1 MAYQNELETWWAG
14 MPSEIRSVF
23 GFAYDKADE
32 LLHYVA
38 GDPDDLVRAGSVY
51 ANIGPQITQLG
62 QTMQSDA
69 ASLGGSWEGEAYKS
83 FKAKV
88 DQLEQ
93 TLKAT
98 GDATAATDQI
108 LQAAAQAAVDGANTI
123 CDIVVTVI
131 EFALGTLAIAAA
143 TAIISLGAS
152 MAAWAATELADAAL
166 ALSRVLEV
174 VGKVAQVLE
183 KVAEV
188 LQKIAKVLEEIAK
201 IFMDWAKFVKGLK
214 LLPKAWTADGVGEY
228 VSDRIMKTLIG
239 KIDGLVGVPQLP
251 SAITKGV
258 PGVVGD
264 VGDLND
270 DVTRAQAVR

>member
-38 GDPDDLVRAGSVY
+38 GDPDDLARAGGVY
-51 ANIGPQITQLG
+51 ASLGPQITQLG
-62 QTMQSDA
+62 QTLQSDA
-69 ASLGGSWEGEAYKS
+69 AALGGSWEGDAYKG
-83 FKAKV
+83 FKAKI

-93 TLKAT
+93 TMKAT
-98 GDATAATDQI
+98 GEHRRDRSDPAGR
-108 LQAAAQAAVDGANTI
+108 GAGGGRRREHHLRHRR
-123 CDIVVTVI
+123 TVI

-143 TAIISLGAS
+143 TAIISFGAS

-201 IFMDWAKFVKGLK
+201 IFMDWAKFVKSLK

-270 DVTRAQAVR
+270 DVNRAQAVR